1 MMAQVLLLEKS
12 ENLSSNDFTLQMN
25 SPPSK
30 KNKTNDPN
38 HHHHHVIYKL
48 PPQCTPL
55 THQAAGHFFG
65 SGKRG
70 SKITF

>member
-1 MMAQVLLLEKS
+1 MAQVLLLEKS
-12 ENLSSNDFTLQMN
+12 VNLSSNDFHLQMN
-25 SPPSK
+25 SPQSK
-30 KNKTNDPN
+30 KNITND
-38 HHHHHVIYKL
+38 HHHHVIYKL

-70 SKITF
+70 

>member
-1 MMAQVLLLEKS
+1 MAQVLLLEKS
-12 ENLSSNDFTLQMN
+12 VNLSSNDFPLQMN
-25 SPPSK
+25 SPQSK
-30 KNKTNDPN
+30 KTKINDP
-38 HHHHHVIYKL
+38 HHHHRVIYEL

-70 SKITF
+70 SKKIQF